1 MSNSKIDNKKTFNML
16 KYIILATKIWYIL
29 ITRKSCL
36 TVTVENMNKMVIIVV
51 ELN

>member
-1 MSNSKIDNKKTFNML
+1 ML

-29 ITRKSCL
+29 ITRKSRL